1 MTSAAGF
8 DESFFAN
15 SACKWLIGL
24 QKGYYSPRELL
35 GAVWERILER
45 NPRINALAAYDHD
58 AALRQA
64 GEAERSYARNE
75 ARPLEGLP
83 VTIKDSFETAGL
95 LTTCGEPALA
105 EYVPRRDAEAV
116 ARLRAAG
123 AIVLAKTNV
132 PRLTADFQTF
142 NPLFGLTCNPWDEAL
157 TPGGSS
163 GGAAAAVACGFSAF
177 DLASDLGGS
186 IRWPAQACGLFG
198 LKPSWGRISLDGHI
212 PPLPPLRLKNPP
224 DLAGAG
230 PLARSAEDLDLV
242 LSLAEDQNRAGHAPR
257 RNDPAELRLALWL
270 DPDFAPV
277 DREVE
282 AGVRRAAQ
290 IFRDAGASVVETS
303 PTFAFADAF
312 EIYVTLNFAI
322 GFAGA
327 QQEKARF
334 AAQAESFEPDDL
346 SYPALRARAAKI
358 DAAAFSRL
366 AERRKAIGAAFAG
379 FFERFDAIL
388 CPPAPCLAF
397 PHDLAPDPFARRLP
411 TSVGAL
417 PYHDLLKWAGLASLA
432 LLPAAVAP
440 VAMTPAGLPTGVQII
455 CARGEDRM
463 AVALAG
469 MVEKAAGGFRAPK

>member
-1 MTSAAGF
+1 MTLAAGF
-8 DESFFAN
+8 DEAFFAA
-15 SACKWLIGL
+15 SACQWRRGL
-24 QKGYYSPRELL
+24 DKGDFSARELL
-35 GAVWERILER
+35 GAVWERILKR
-45 NPRINALAAYDHD
+45 NPRINALAAYDYD
-58 AALRQA
+58 SALRQA
-64 GEAERSYARNE
+64 GEAERFFARGD

-83 VTIKDSFETAGL
+83 ITVKDSFETAGL
-95 LTTCGEPALA
+95 LTTCGAEALA
-105 EYVPRRDAEAV
+105 EYVPRQDAEAV

-123 AIVLAKTNV
+123 AIVLAKSNV

-142 NPLFGLTCNPWDEAL
+142 NSLFGVTCNPWDETL

-163 GGAAAAVACGFSAF
+163 GGAAAAVASGFCAF

-198 LKPSWGRISLDGHI
+198 LKPSWGQISLAGHI

-224 DLAGAG
+224 DLGVAG
-230 PLARSAEDLDLV
+230 PLARSAADLDLV
-242 LSLAEDQNRAGHAPR
+242 LSLAQDRSRAGPAPR
-257 RNDPAELRLALWL
+257 GKSPAELKLALWL
-270 DPDFAPV
+270 DRDFAPV
-277 DREVE
+277 DPEVE
-282 AGVRRAAQ
+282 AGVRLAAQ
-290 IFRDAGASVVETS
+290 IFGDAGALVVEAS
-303 PTFAFADAF
+303 PAFAFAEAF

-327 QQEKARF
+327 PREKARF

-346 SYPALRARAAKI
+346 SYPALRARAAKL
-358 DAAAFSRL
+358 DATTFSRL
-366 AERRKAIGAAFAG
+366 SERRKAVGAAFAG

-397 PHDLAPDPFARRLP
+397 PHDFSPDPFSRRLP
-411 TSVGAL
+411 VGAGSL

-440 VAMTPAGLPTGVQII
+440 VGPMSGKAPTGVQIV

-469 MVEKAAGGFRAPK
+469 MIEAATGGFRAPK